1 MARVEGNA
9 QSGETLKAAV
19 VADLEC
25 VASWTAVVVKW
36 DLSVLVLA
44 GGLLALLLAALLVDK
59 ADLLALMLAA
69 ALVDIT
75 PESIMK
81 KA

>member
-44 GGLLALLLAALLVDK
+44 ALLVDK

-69 ALVDIT
+69 ALENIT

>member
-44 GGLLALLLAALLVDK
+44 ALLVDK
-59 ADLLALMLAA
+59 ADLLALMLVA